1 MDLQR
6 SLLIGAIA
14 VLSFML
20 LTKWVDFKDAKTSTQ
35 TQEKTRLISADPA
48 DGTPDLPNPLHMK
61 PRRIFPPCPPAPP
74 RSPRILSLKLP
85 WRQDHQIHT
94 DVLQMAVD
102 LQGGDVVE
110 LALPGYPAELDKPA
124 VPFVLLEQNTNRTLY
139 CPERPDRQQR
149 HRQGRSPD
157 LPRFSCI

>member
-48 DGTPDLPNPLHMK
+48 DGTPDLPNPAAH
-61 PRRIFPPCPPAPP
+61 
-74 RSPRILSLKLP
+74 
-85 WRQDHQIHT
+85 
-94 DVLQMAVD
+94 
-102 LQGGDVVE
+102 E
-110 LALPGYPAELDKPA
+110 AE
-124 VPFVLLEQNTNRTLY
+124 E
-139 CPERPDRQQR
+139 
-149 HRQGRSPD
+149 D
-157 LPRFSCI
+157 LPTVSAGAATVAPDPQL